1 VLPTSLLQSIYEE
14 DLSSAYS
21 GGVIRIE
28 STNATQ
34 ITGHFP
40 AELTSILTERTSSL
54 LKSAGHSGRMFNSAV
69 ARVVGPFAVPPPAPD
84 APKYTLPAF
93 EVRRLLEEIRATG
106 QAFELTYTQL
116 KGNNPDTRWLGSGS
130 GRTVQLHENGTTGNV
145 CVLKQVIL

>member
-1 VLPTSLLQSIYEE
+1 MYQE

-40 AELTSILTERTSSL
+40 AEQTSILTERTSTL
-54 LKSAGHSGRMFNSAV
+54 LRAAGHSGRMFNSAV
-69 ARVVGPFAVPPPAPD
+69 ARIIGPFAVPPPAHD

-93 EVRRLLEEIRATG
+93 EVRRLLEETRASG

-116 KGNNPDTRWLGSGS
+116 KGNNPDTRWLGSGD
-130 GRTVQLHENGTTGNV
+130 GRTVQLYEDGATGNCCTLNPV
-145 CVLKQVIL
+145 HFLQRAEPL